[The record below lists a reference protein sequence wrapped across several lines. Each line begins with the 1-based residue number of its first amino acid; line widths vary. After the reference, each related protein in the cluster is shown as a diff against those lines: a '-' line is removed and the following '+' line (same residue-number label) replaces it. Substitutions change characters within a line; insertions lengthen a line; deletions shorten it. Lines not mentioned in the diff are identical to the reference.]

1 MPEGDTVWLAARR
14 LDGAL
19 AGQRLLRGE
28 LRVPALAT
36 VDLAGVTVRGV
47 AARGKHLLFRLDDG
61 RSLHTHFMMDGA
73 FHLYR
78 PGSPW
83 RGGAAYQ
90 VRAVLATTS
99 AVAVGYR
106 LGIVELVPTAAE
118 ERAVGGLGPDV
129 LGDDWDLDVALANL
143 LARPRR
149 QVGAALLDQR
159 VLAGLGNIWRTEAC
173 FLAGV
178 SPWTP
183 VADVRDPR
191 RLLELGARL
200 VAANASRPEQI
211 STGSTR
217 RGDWPPARS
226 DRENG
231 RSPRSRR
238 AADWHWV
245 YGRAGRPCR
254 RCGTTIRRAE
264 QDHDAGEAPP
274 GVPRRIATGASR
286 TTAWCPR
293 CQPGPGPAPGSRP
306 TPGYR
311 TGQAR
316 RGPGPAPG

>member
-1 MPEGDTVWLAARR
+1 
-14 LDGAL
+14 
-19 AGQRLLRGE
+19 
-28 LRVPALAT
+28 
-36 VDLAGVTVRGV
+36 
-47 AARGKHLLFRLDDG
+47 
-61 RSLHTHFMMDGA
+61 
-73 FHLYR
+73 
-78 PGSPW
+78 
-83 RGGAAYQ
+83 